1 MNLFKYKIILNFL
14 LIFSVFS
21 ILFAFYVE
29 HVLGHKPCNLCIL
42 QRFPYIASI
51 ILIVIVTI
59 FKNFQRLVFLLLS
72 LIFLLG
78 TLLSLYH
85 VGIEQDL
92 ISESF
97 VCGDN
102 IDTSIT
108 DKTEILKQL
117 ENKAVSCKNVTFTI
131 IGVSLATI
139 NTFIS
144 LIIAIITISIFICSS
159 NLCIISNRR
168 IRILNRI
175 IK

>member
-14 LIFSVFS
+14 LVFSVFS

-42 QRFPYIASI
+42 QRFPYIVSI

-59 FKNFQRLVFLLLS
+59 FKNFQRLAFLLLS

-85 VGIEQDL
+85 VGIEQGL

-102 IDTSIT
+102 VDTTIT
-108 DKTEILKQL
+108 DKAEILRQL
-117 ENKAVSCKNVTFTI
+117 ENKAVSCKDVTFTI
-131 IGVSLATI
+131 IGISLATI

-144 LIIAIITISIFICSS
+144 LVIAIITLSIFI
-159 NLCIISNRR
+159 
-168 IRILNRI
+168 
-175 IK
+175 KYEKK

>member
-14 LIFSVFS
+14 LVFSVFS

-29 HVLGHKPCNLCIL
+29 YVLGHKPCNLCLL
-42 QRFPYIASI
+42 QRLPYILTI

-59 FKNFQRLVFLLLS
+59 FKNLQRLAFLLLS

-85 VGIEQDL
+85 VGIEQGL

-97 VCGDN
+97 VCGDS

-117 ENKAVSCKNVTFTI
+117 KNKAVSCKDVTFTI
-131 IGVSLATI
+131 IGASLASI

-144 LIIAIITISIFICSS
+144 LVITIITISIFI
-159 NLCIISNRR
+159 
-168 IRILNRI
+168 
-175 IK
+175 KYEKK

>member
-14 LIFSVFS
+14 LVFSVFS
-21 ILFAFYVE
+21 ILYAFYVE

-42 QRFPYIASI
+42 QRFPYIVSI

-59 FKNFQRLVFLLLS
+59 FKNFQRLAFLLLS

-85 VGIEQDL
+85 VGIEQGL

-97 VCGDN
+97 VCTDN
-102 IDTSIT
+102 VDTSIT
-108 DKTEILKQL
+108 DKAEILKQL
-117 ENKAVSCKNVTFTI
+117 ESKAVSCKDVTFTI
-131 IGVSLATI
+131 IGASLASI

-144 LIIAIITISIFICSS
+144 LVITIITISIFI
-159 NLCIISNRR
+159 
-168 IRILNRI
+168 
-175 IK
+175 KYEKK

>member
-14 LIFSVFS
+14 LVFSVFS

-42 QRFPYIASI
+42 QRFPYIVSI

-59 FKNFQRLVFLLLS
+59 FKNFQRLAFLLLS

-85 VGIEQDL
+85 VGIEQGL

-102 IDTSIT
+102 VDTSIT
-108 DKTEILKQL
+108 DKAEILRQL
-117 ENKAVSCKNVTFTI
+117 ENKAVSCKDVTFTI
-131 IGVSLATI
+131 IGISLATI

-144 LIIAIITISIFICSS
+144 LVIAIITLSIFI
-159 NLCIISNRR
+159 
-168 IRILNRI
+168 
-175 IK
+175 KYEKK

>member
-85 VGIEQDL
+85 VGIEQGL

-102 IDTSIT
+102 VDTSIT
-108 DKTEILKQL
+108 DKAEILRQL
-117 ENKAVSCKNVTFTI
+117 ENKAVSCKDITFTI
-131 IGVSLATI
+131 IGTSLATI

-144 LIIAIITISIFICSS
+144 LVITIITLSIFI
-159 NLCIISNRR
+159 
-168 IRILNRI
+168 
-175 IK
+175 KYEKK

>member
-14 LIFSVFS
+14 LVFSVFS

-29 HVLGHKPCNLCIL
+29 YVLGHKPCNLCLL
-42 QRFPYIASI
+42 QRLPYILTI

-59 FKNFQRLVFLLLS
+59 FKNLQRLAFLLLS

-85 VGIEQDL
+85 VGIEQGL

-97 VCGDN
+97 VCGDS

-117 ENKAVSCKNVTFTI
+117 KNKAVSCKDVTFTI
-131 IGVSLATI
+131 IGASLASI

-144 LIIAIITISIFICSS
+144 LFITIITISIFI
-159 NLCIISNRR
+159 
-168 IRILNRI
+168 
-175 IK
+175 KYEKK